1 MISEEPFMKFFREK
15 KIVDMLKVRAS
26 YGEIGSDQLGPDPFD
41 SSRRWLYMNQWAY
54 GGHTTMDLN
63 QTQSIYTWYRE
74 SAIGN
79 KDIQWEVVKKLNVGI
94 DYSFLEGLFA
104 GSVEFFRDVRSNI
117 FVYGG
122 DRSIPSY
129 LVEHLHLL
137 IKVKFVQADMNWSYV
152 SIRRLLMICV
162 FGVTSV

>member
-1 MISEEPFMKFFREK
+1 M
-15 KIVDMLKVRAS
+15 
-26 YGEIGSDQLGPDPFD
+26 GSC
-41 SSRRWLYMNQWAY
+41 
-54 GGHTTMDLN
+54 
-63 QTQSIYTWYRE
+63 E
-74 SAIGN
+74 
-79 KDIQWEVVKKLNVGI
+79 KLNVGI

-117 FVYGG
+117 LFMVV
-122 DRSIPSY
+122 IVLFLLI

>member
-104 GSVEFFRDVRSNI
+104 GSVEFSEMYVLI
-117 FVYGG
+117 FC
-122 DRSIPSY
+122 
-129 LVEHLHLL
+129 L
-137 IKVKFVQADMNWSYV
+137 WW
-152 SIRRLLMICV
+152 
-162 FGVTSV
+162 